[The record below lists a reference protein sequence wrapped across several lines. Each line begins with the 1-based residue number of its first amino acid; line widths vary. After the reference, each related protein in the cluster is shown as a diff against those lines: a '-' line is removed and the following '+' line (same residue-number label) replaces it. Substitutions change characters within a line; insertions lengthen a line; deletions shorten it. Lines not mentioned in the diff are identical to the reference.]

1 MTKQKEWIA
10 TLLGIGLV
18 AYGVGGY
25 LVSNA
30 ADAEMNLVW
39 WAQVAGIVVL
49 GCVSAIWGINRLVQG
64 GLVPTPIAVINTPES
79 RVRPVISH
87 DGIIDKQEQKDNEA
101 LHHISSRM
109 RGNPQGLS
117 LCRQL
122 HDCLFELHHGA
133 IVVEEGHSVSFKSSL
148 ESNDEGTRLHRS
160 KMVAEPSDAT
170 DPRGVL

>member
-1 MTKQKEWIA
+1 MIKHKEWIA
-10 TLLGIGLV
+10 ALLGGGLV
-18 AYGVGGY
+18 VYGVGGY
-25 LVSNA
+25 ITSNA
-30 ADAEMNLVW
+30 ANAEMNLVW
-39 WAQVAGIVVL
+39 WAQVAGLVVVGCVL
-49 GCVSAIWGINRLVQG
+49 GGWGINRLDRG
-64 GLVPTPIAVINTPES
+64 GISPTPIAVINTPES

-87 DGIIDKQEQKDNEA
+87 DGVIDKQEQKDNEA

-109 RGNPQGLS
+109 RVNPQGLS

-160 KMVAEPSDAT
+160 KMVAEPSDDV